1 MENLKIRVN
10 NEAESKEVQQLF
22 FELGYKWFKK
32 EHMEIKTPEMIMSFE
47 NGALSTGIRGSINHK
62 EITLPQLRDLVVL
75 KRNSIEDAQF
85 EDNFGDKWYVDSSL
99 GFWMFEGKCWRKAT
113 KPLFELK
120 PIYKNQMKE
129 YLDKNRNYELVLCAE
144 KDKEEGFIE
153 VPEGAEFAIYFGAE
167 YQHVSFYKNVN
178 DELKVCSPNFPQWSE
193 TKYEKLEDIDYK
205 SVSGYVVWQRHTQPE
220 ELPFVDDEPNLN
232 DQYAEIE
239 KVRQDIINS
248 PGHYADST
256 IECIDAMEAM
266 MTPEQFIGY
275 LRGNVF
281 KYQWRYEKKN
291 GIEDLKKAQWYLD
304 KLTVKVAEKNAL
316 F

>member
-1 MENLKIRVN
+1 V
-10 NEAESKEVQQLF
+10 
-22 FELGYKWFKK
+22 G
-32 EHMEIKTPEMIMSFE
+32 
-47 NGALSTGIRGSINHK
+47 
-62 EITLPQLRDLVVL
+62 
-75 KRNSIEDAQF
+75 
-85 EDNFGDKWYVDSSL
+85 
-99 GFWMFEGKCWRKAT
+99 
-113 KPLFELK
+113 
-120 PIYKNQMKE
+120 
-129 YLDKNRNYELVLCAE
+129 
-144 KDKEEGFIE
+144 
-153 VPEGAEFAIYFGAE
+153 
-167 YQHVSFYKNVN
+167 
-178 DELKVCSPNFPQWSE
+178 
-193 TKYEKLEDIDYK
+193 
-205 SVSGYVVWQRHTQPE
+205 HTQPE
-220 ELPFVDDEPNLN
+220 ELPFIDDEPKITTAKGSELDYIAKIHDMRDRYDGESDEDYRYQLEHYISRKEPSLN

-304 KLTVKVAEKNAL
+304 KLTVKVAEKNAP